1 MGHKHS
7 YFFKIFGVAIVLC
20 GIVSGASAESVH
32 PDDNVQNNFDINEVN
47 SIAVDDNDVNDND
60 NINLPYLE
68 AQIMYQQKVI
78 CAEGTYLKK
87 CGNTEIGFNLLKP
100 MYNSNNTRLTR
111 NYYGATRNNDLSR
124 YEQMRKVFTGTEPV
138 PYKDENNETQIAS
151 NADVVRDRETILD
164 YFCDPF
170 DDTIVK
176 QCAPCP
182 GDAKVASSYIKTS
195 PLNTSVEEWHIN
207 TLADCYLD
215 EFQDSTGKYVY
226 VPSNENFETSSG
238 AKCYYTGSTSRT
250 FTATPATM
258 NATQFDQTVVRSYP

>member
-32 PDDNVQNNFDINEVN
+32 PDDINSYMGEFQRV
-47 SIAVDDNDVNDND
+47 
-60 NINLPYLE
+60 
-68 AQIMYQQKVI
+68 YQQRII

-87 CGNTEIGFNLLKP
+87 CGNTEIGFNLLNP
-100 MYNSNNTRLTR
+100 MYNSTTRLTR
-111 NYYGATRNNDLSR
+111 NYYGATSNNDLSR
-124 YEQMRKVFTGTEPV
+124 YEQMRKVFTGTESV

-151 NADVVRDRETILD
+151 NVDVVSDRKTILD

-182 GDAKVASSYIKTS
+182 GGAKVASSYVTS
-195 PLNTSVEEWHIN
+195 FLNSVEEWHIN

-226 VPSNENFETSSG
+226 VPNNENFETSSG
-238 AKCYYTGSTSRT
+238 AKCYYTGSATSRT

-258 NATQFDQTVVRSYP
+258 NATQFNQTVVRSYP

>member
-7 YFFKIFGVAIVLC
+7 YFFKFLGVAIVLC
-20 GIVSGASAESVH
+20 GIISGASA
-32 PDDNVQNNFDINEVN
+32 DDFDINEVN
-47 SIAVDDNDVNDND
+47 SIAVNDND

-100 MYNSNNTRLTR
+100 MYNSTNTRLTR
-111 NYYGATRNNDLSR
+111 NYYGATSNNDLSR

-226 VPSNENFETSSG
+226 VPNNENFETSSG
-238 AKCYYTGSTSRT
+238 AKCYYTGSTTSRT

-258 NATQFDQTVVRSYP
+258 NSTLFDQTIIRYFP